1 MTLCV
6 ILLIS
11 VGWWQFL
18 SYWQR
23 IEWVRWHR
31 LCAEGEWGSE
41 SRVSPGQWGSTVPSG
56 SLSLSPSSVP
66 STGTWNIKTCIK
78 LIASVKARSISKLT
92 FPKCDRVYSLVFC
105 SLSHSLVSDVRVVSA
120 DHWFTANGMPGM
132 VTTDQWQAGAQ
143 RLSGS
148 NWCEVGRIHPPG
160 HPPVC
165 PVSGAPRPPEQ
176 ARVSVSAAFI
186 IQLRSPPAPDLQF
199 AKWWTNT
206 HVLKIKTTLKPEFL
220 IKPTRHWTHICVPW
234 ICQICECITYKGVC
248 LAAVYNRLHTKNSHQ
263 WWVSFETLILCG
275 SIDTR
280 SVSSQI
286 YPAGAGR
293 GDW

>member
-1 MTLCV
+1 
-6 ILLIS
+6 
-11 VGWWQFL
+11 
-18 SYWQR
+18 
-23 IEWVRWHR
+23 
-31 LCAEGEWGSE
+31 
-41 SRVSPGQWGSTVPSG
+41 
-56 SLSLSPSSVP
+56 
-66 STGTWNIKTCIK
+66 
-78 LIASVKARSISKLT
+78 
-92 FPKCDRVYSLVFC
+92 
-105 SLSHSLVSDVRVVSA
+105 
-120 DHWFTANGMPGM
+120 M

-148 NWCEVGRIHPPG
+148 NWCGVGRIHPPG

-176 ARVSVSAAFI
+176 CARVSASAAFI

-199 AKWWTNT
+199 ANWWTNT

-293 GDW
+293 GDLIMSSVYRFRFSMSSDGTKRIQPKRQTLDEAYSPPGLTRISKLYRILQIFLFMFQPIT

>member
-1 MTLCV
+1 
-6 ILLIS
+6 
-11 VGWWQFL
+11 
-18 SYWQR
+18 
-23 IEWVRWHR
+23 
-31 LCAEGEWGSE
+31 
-41 SRVSPGQWGSTVPSG
+41 
-56 SLSLSPSSVP
+56 
-66 STGTWNIKTCIK
+66 
-78 LIASVKARSISKLT
+78 
-92 FPKCDRVYSLVFC
+92 
-105 SLSHSLVSDVRVVSA
+105 
-120 DHWFTANGMPGM
+120 M

-148 NWCEVGRIHPPG
+148 NWCGVGRIHPPG

-176 ARVSVSAAFI
+176 LARVSVSAAFI

-220 IKPTRHWTHICVPW
+220 IKPTRHWTHICLWSMKLSDLRV
-234 ICQICECITYKGVC
+234 ECMTYEGVC
-248 LAAVYNRLHTKNSHQ
+248 LFAVYKWLHTKNSHQ

-293 GDW
+293 GDFDNEQRLQVQVQHELRRDQEDPAQEADSGRGIQPARSHENLKTVQNFTNLSFHVSANYLEIILSDPVTHGENRLESHS